1 MKSRVRVSPRVVQP
15 ERSTPTGVPQ
25 GYAGRVFFPGVGG
38 DGLAP
43 VLSPDADAGE
53 HRGHGSRVEV
63 QRSQRGRRPWA
74 VREHG
79 ARTCGTDRCR
89 DAVRDEGSL
98 ALSKSG
104 PNSTKLKQC
113 PGLCVPDTTGRPGT
127 ADADNLPL
135 AASGWVS
142 ATIICRWAAT
152 RRPAVDIRG
161 RQSTPTLYLLEG
173 PCVPDP
179 PEGTSCSRFH
189 GLPHEYILAVP
200 QSPFL
205 GRGILLVSPTDTWPD
220 VSVPLGQRPI

>member
-1 MKSRVRVSPRVVQP
+1 MFPRGM
-15 ERSTPTGVPQ
+15 RG
-25 GYAGRVFFPGVGG
+25 GYFFPVSAETAWHRSSPPMRMQGSTAAI
-38 DGLAP
+38 GL
-43 VLSPDADAGE
+43 G
-53 HRGHGSRVEV
+53 EV
-63 QRSQRGRRPWA
+63 QRSQRGRPLAAARRRGRRPWA

-179 PEGTSCSRFH
+179 PEGTSCSRFQ

-205 GRGILLVSPTDTWPD
+205 GRGMLLVSPHDT
-220 VSVPLGQRPI
+220 